1 VSIRAVCDY
10 LGHADPGFTLR
21 IYAHLIPASDEKAR
35 RAMDVAFK
43 TLSMP
48 PLPGHTLLEP

>member
-1 VSIRAVCDY
+1 MSIRAVCDY

-43 TLSMP
+43 TLSVP